1 MTSYF
6 SLLYLLVF
14 LPAVT
19 LLYHILPQKH
29 RWKVL
34 LGASYLFFWSVS
46 GKLLVF
52 LVFSTCSIHYFGLW
66 MSNLQNERD
75 RLLSE
80 AEKQEKKAVKAKY
93 QKKLRQIVTVA
104 VLSQILVLLVLKY
117 AEFFG
122 SNFNHVLSL
131 LNAPFTL
138 PVPEFILPIGIS
150 FYTLQ
155 AASYLFD
162 VYRGTV
168 RADKSFCR
176 LALFLSFFPQIMEG
190 PICRYNQTAAQLWE
204 GKPIEF
210 SNLISGC
217 QRILY
222 GLMKKVIVADRLNMF
237 IRTVFTEFDQ
247 HDGGVTALAM
257 VLYTCQLYMDFS
269 GTMDCVLGAAEIF
282 GVRLPENFKQPFF
295 SKSIS
300 DFRFPC
306 PSL

>member
-19 LLYHILPQKH
+19 LLYQILPQKH

-46 GKLLVF
+46 GKLLLF

-66 MSNLQNERD
+66 MSIVQNERD

-80 AEKQEKKAVKAKY
+80 AEKQAKKSIKAKY

-104 VLSQILVLLVLKY
+104 VLPQILVLLVLKY
-117 AEFFG
+117 AEFF
-122 SNFNHVLSL
+122 STNFNHVLTFF
-131 LNAPFTL
+131 NAPFTV
-138 PVPEFILPIGIS
+138 PVPEFLLPIGIS

-168 RADKSFCR
+168 RADKNFFR

-204 GKPIEF
+204 GNSIEF

-222 GLMKKVIVADRLNMF
+222 GFMKKVIVADRLNIF
-237 IRTVFTEFDQ
+237 IQTVF
-247 HDGGVTALAM
+247 L
-257 VLYTCQLYMDFS
+257 
-269 GTMDCVLGAAEIF
+269 
-282 GVRLPENFKQPFF
+282 
-295 SKSIS
+295 
-300 DFRFPC
+300 
-306 PSL
+306 